1 MVALDAA
8 HHRVLARDVAAL
20 RTQPPQA
27 MSAMDGYAVRSA
39 DASAVAARLKVI
51 GEVAAGRPFEK
62 TVGAGEAVR
71 IFTGGVIPEGA
82 DAVIIQEDTVVEDGG
97 ITITEAASPGRHIRP
112 AGVDF
117 RQGDVLLARGTR
129 LTDRDLSLAAG
140 MNYPELAVRRRPK
153 VAMLAT
159 GDELVMPGSTPGPGQ
174 IVYSNG
180 YALRA
185 LARQEGAETIDLG
198 IAADTVEATTLGI
211 RRARDS
217 GADILITT
225 GGASV
230 GDHDLVKQSLEA
242 EGVTMAFWRIAMRPG
257 KPMMHG
263 RLGAMRVI
271 GLPGNPVSSYVCGFL
286 FLVPLIRAACR
297 AAPSSTTPTRRRC
310 SGAMSPPTTCAKTIC
325 APASRCARRR
335 PDRHAGRPSG
345 QFAVGKSRC
354 GTGACDPCAVCAG
367 GRRRIG
373 LRYPA
378 AAGLSPLERLVPAK
392 PGFVDEKLSGCG
404 THMEHI
410 VSVHDLFLS
419 NGVYKWESRSSEFLS
434 GSDSRNR
441 TALSTWGTGRDAH
454 AQTI

>member
-1 MVALDAA
+1 VALMPVTEALSAVLAGAEPLSEEMVALDAA

-39 DASAVAARLKVI
+39 DASDVATRLKVI

-62 TVGAGEAVR
+62 TVGKGEAVR

-82 DAVIIQEDTVVEDGG
+82 DAVIIQEDTVVEGGG
-97 ITITEAASPGRHIRP
+97 ITITEAAVAGRHIRP

-117 RQGDVLLARGTR
+117 RKGDVLLARGTR

-140 MNYPELAVRRRPK
+140 MNYPEVPVRRRPR
-153 VAMLAT
+153 VALLAT

-198 IAADTVEATTLGI
+198 IAADTVAATALGI

-286 FLVPLIRAACR
+286 FLLPLIRALSGRAVIHHTR
-297 AAPSSTTPTRRRC
+297 ETALLGRDVAANDMREDYLRARLEARKNGGLIATPVDHQDSSLLANLAAARALVIRPPFAPAAPA
-310 SGAMSPPTTCAKTIC
+310 GSP
-325 APASRCARRR
+325 
-335 PDRHAGRPSG
+335 
-345 QFAVGKSRC
+345 
-354 GTGACDPCAVCAG
+354 CD
-367 GRRRIG
+367 I
-373 LRYPA
+373 LRLP
-378 AAGLSPLERLVPAK
+378 V
-392 PGFVDEKLSGCG
+392 
-404 THMEHI
+404 
-410 VSVHDLFLS
+410 
-419 NGVYKWESRSSEFLS
+419 
-434 GSDSRNR
+434 
-441 TALSTWGTGRDAH
+441 
-454 AQTI
+454 